1 MPKVEIRPRKKSF
14 KGTKFKAAT
23 PDSFRADNIENDV
36 PIPTIGVPN
45 PYGLGASAYEPETE
59 LWDEG
64 SDMPLLKG
72 YDDAFNAVQ
81 KSRQQEAQAQVS
93 TVAPGTTAGA
103 ATGGSSTIKVKG
115 QAGQFIAAAQSLL
128 GKPYIWGGT
137 TSRGVDCSGLLY
149 FAFNQ
154 AGIKMPR
161 YVASQ
166 YGKMGTQVTADAARP
181 GDILYWDNAGPVDHV
196 GIYLG
201 NGQVL
206 QAPQSGD
213 VVKVSRVWGNPT
225 YRRILDDAAF
235 GEQAAPPGQKPILS
249 YNGKAASKVL
259 GVASPVNLFAGEV
272 SNGSRFADRTVAVR
286 LYAGSR

>member
-1 MPKVEIRPRKKSF
+1 MPDRLDPGRVVIAPRKKQF
-14 KGTKFKAAT
+14 KGTKFAAKMN
-23 PDSFRADNIENDV
+23 PSFRADNVVNDV
-36 PIPTIGVPN
+36 SLPTIGVPN

-59 LWDEG
+59 LFDPG
-64 SDMPLLKG
+64 VDDPLLKG

-81 KSRQQEAQAQVS
+81 RSRAEERQNVM
-93 TVAPGTTAGA
+93 PDDGA
-103 ATGGSSTIKVKG
+103 NSSTMKPKGTAPIKVKG

-137 TSRGVDCSGLLY
+137 TAQGVDCSGLLY

-166 YGKMGTQVTADAARP
+166 YGKMGTQVAAGDARP
-181 GDILYWDNAGPVDHV
+181 GDVLYWDNAGPVDHV

-201 NGQVL
+201 DGKVL

-213 VVKVSRVWGNPT
+213 VVKISKVWGNPT

-249 YNGKAASKVL
+249 YNGKAASKML
-259 GVASPVNLFAGEV
+259 GVASPVDLFG
-272 SNGSRFADRTVAVR
+272 GR
-286 LYAGSR
+286 